1 MKKPKTA
8 FVIPLEV
15 YGLSVGV
22 VLGYENIGEAL
33 KDEETKGSYGITFC
47 VGTPTV
53 YVAFESKE
61 PTHDVIAH
69 ELFHVCSII
78 AHNIGHDHRQEDEPM
93 AYLCGYL
100 HKKMYEG
107 LAKAKAPKKES
118 ASLVKA

>member
-8 FVIPLEV
+8 FVIPVEM

-22 VLGYENIGEAL
+22 VLGYDNIGKVIDDKL
-33 KDEETKGSYGITFC
+33 KGDSLGLTFC

-78 AHNIGHDHRQEDEPM
+78 ADIIGHDHRQEDEPM
-93 AYLCGYL
+93 AYLCGHL